1 MAILLETLYAELQ
14 EVRQMNEEEVCR
26 RYNAESAQDIID
38 LILEDIAAE
47 EPQCQSSLADDEAD
61 SGIDYDAICRV
72 QGLSRYC

>member
-1 MAILLETLYAELQ
+1 MATLLETLYAELR

-26 RYNAESAQDIID
+26 RYNAESRQEILE
-38 LILEDIAAE
+38 LILEDIAVE
-47 EPQCQSSLADDEAD
+47 EQLCQPSLADDEAD